1 MGSRGVFITLEGG
14 EGTGKT
20 TQIRLMQAALAAR
33 GLSVVTTREPGG
45 TPGAEKLRELLV
57 QRDGGNW
64 DPLTETLLL
73 FAGRRDHLV
82 NRIWPAMESGQW
94 VISDRFADST
104 RAYQGIGKGLDSS
117 AIETLYTL
125 AVGDFRPDLTFIL
138 DVPAEVGLERSA
150 RRNKVLAST
159 EDRFERLG
167 IVFHEK
173 LRQGYLAIA
182 AREKDRCCVI
192 DAMQSPEA
200 VHDAIMAEIGRRF
213 FPADAQQAVR

>member
-1 MGSRGVFITLEGG
+1 MTRGVFITLEGG

-20 TQIRLMQAALAAR
+20 TQIRMMAEALAAR
-33 GLSVVTTREPGG
+33 GISVITTREPGG

-64 DPLTETLLL
+64 DPMTETLLL

-82 NRIWPAMESGQW
+82 NRIWPAMEAGQW

-104 RAYQGIGKGLDSS
+104 RAYQGVGKGLDPA
-117 AIETLYTL
+117 AIEGLYKL
-125 AVGDFRPDLTFIL
+125 AVGDFRPDLTLIL
-138 DVPAEVGLERSA
+138 DVPAEIGLERSTK
-150 RRNKVLAST
+150 RNKAVAST

-167 IVFHEK
+167 LAFHEK

-182 AREKDRCCVI
+182 ARERDRCCLI
-192 DAMQSPEA
+192 DATQLPEA
-200 VHDAIMAEIGRRF
+200 VHAAIMAEIERRF
-213 FPADAQQAVR
+213 FKAGRQQAVQ